1 MTDLYLPL
9 LAYNSIYTYV
19 CIHTYIYI
27 YTIFHTN
34 IWIPWWN
41 YTWTMEFDR
50 VVSFLHLLVK
60 TSQFLGYVVL
70 ECVGFLPF
78 TSPNTLVSFMG
89 LFYLPTLS
97 GECCAFPRMG
107 SFLSVH
113 SLLLWSHSFP
123 YC

>member
-1 MTDLYLPL
+1 MLVYDICPFWAGYHLLLTPSIHLYVLDTNL
-9 LAYNSIYTYV
+9 V
-19 CIHTYIYI
+19 C
-27 YTIFHTN
+27 F
-34 IWIPWWN
+34 
-41 YTWTMEFDR
+41 
-50 VVSFLHLLVK
+50 VSFLHLLVK

-113 SLLLWSHSFP
+113 SLLL
-123 YC
+123 